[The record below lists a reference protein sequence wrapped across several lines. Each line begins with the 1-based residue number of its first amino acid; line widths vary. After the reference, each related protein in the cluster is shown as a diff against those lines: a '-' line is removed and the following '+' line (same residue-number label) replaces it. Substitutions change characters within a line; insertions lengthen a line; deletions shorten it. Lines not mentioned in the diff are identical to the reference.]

1 MLSICSEM
9 SIFGMYWY
17 SISEDS
23 PQGVW
28 DTVAE
33 RMLLE
38 FAESDCP
45 IFRAVSTL
53 SRGRLKSKG
62 HGKLTIHFAA
72 DLEKIETI
80 PLKPSSASK
89 SGKIFR
95 GAGRDPIFARG
106 ERSMTGPTDEGQSR
120 RIVWEVCPVKRLLLS
135 VAKITKAGNQ
145 VYLGEDK
152 AFVKNNKTGQ
162 ITNLRR

>member
-9 SIFGMYWY
+9 SILGTYWF

-62 HGKLTIHFAA
+62 HGKLTIHYAA
-72 DLEKIETI
+72 NFEKIETI
-80 PLKPSSASK
+80 LRISNPANQFSLH
-89 SGKIFR
+89 
-95 GAGRDPIFARG
+95 GAIAEMCEEYVKTTPQ
-106 ERSMTGPTDEGQSR
+106 MTHFLD
-120 RIVWEVCPVKRLLLS
+120 VS
-135 VAKITKAGNQ
+135 VQ
-145 VYLGEDK
+145 
-152 AFVKNNKTGQ
+152 
-162 ITNLRR
+162 